1 VPITQHAQ
9 PSIQRDI
16 DFTGTVAKLGVFN
29 IKGQPVGTGLGAKED
44 VKITFS
50 PDQQSPVTEAIDFV
64 QTAKAPGSDQPGVW
78 GQLHPKEKLK
88 GETATKA
95 SSSIHQTQQG
105 ETLASV
111 SQQHFGT
118 ADKAEKIFHENF
130 GRLVWWSAQSDAQ
143 PDDRSTRPLPAGVLL
158 RIPDAVQGGFMVDIR
173 PDDVL
178 PRSNRTDPNISPNYP
193 AQGEMTMMPGGYFGR
208 INGFKRADGS
218 KHDASM
224 TDLPG
229 GGPNSGRFEFESA
242 AFAQDIGL
250 IYGAI
255 KWGFMYS
262 SSGITNESA
271 SLVPAVSDTF
281 NAAMASFNRVYKNKH
296 IVRQGETLNSIA
308 ILYYGSTDDAYRIY
322 LLNRTNPALPAYD
335 PTEVIAGG
343 TELEVGLGP
352 SVWDAAKS
360 NKK

>member
-1 VPITQHAQ
+1 
-9 PSIQRDI
+9 
-16 DFTGTVAKLGVFN
+16 
-29 IKGQPVGTGLGAKED
+29 LGAKED

-50 PDQQSPVTEAIDFV
+50 PDQQSPVTESIDFV
-64 QTAKAPGSDQPGVW
+64 QTAKSPGSDQPGNW
-78 GQLHPKEKLK
+78 ARLHPKEKLK
-88 GETATKA
+88 GGSATTAG
-95 SSSIHQTQQG
+95 SNIHQTRQG

-118 ADKAEKIFHENF
+118 ADKAEKIFQENF

-143 PDDRSTRPLPAGVLL
+143 PNDRSTRPLPAGVLL
-158 RIPDAVQGGFMVDIR
+158 RIPDAVQGGFMMDIR

-178 PRSNRTDPNISPNYP
+178 PRSKRTDPNISPNYP
-193 AQGEMTMMPGGYFGR
+193 AQGEMTTMPGGYLGR

-229 GGPNSGRFEFESA
+229 GGPDSGRFEFESA
-242 AFAQDIGL
+242 AFAKDIGL

-262 SSGITNESA
+262 SNGITDEKA
-271 SLVPAVSDTF
+271 SLVLTVSDTF
-281 NAAMASFNRVYKNKH
+281 NVAMASFNRVYKNKH
-296 IVRQGETLNSIA
+296 IVQQGETLNSIA
-308 ILYYGSTDDAYRIY
+308 ILYYGSTEDAHRIY
-322 LLNRTNPALPAYD
+322 LMNRTNPDLPAYD
-335 PTEVIAGG
+335 PAVAIAGG

-352 SVWDAAKS
+352 SVWDEAKS
-360 NKK
+360 NKE